1 MLLQIAVSF
10 SEFLHEFHVFFS
22 LFVVISAGDLFSPYG
37 HSLVLANLKQLG
49 HFTLAIIVQ
58 AVDLAAQRLALCV
71 PPCVVKRPRC
81 VFWHA

>member
-1 MLLQIAVSF
+1 MSF
-10 SEFLHEFHVFFS
+10 SEFLHEFHVLFS
-22 LFVVISAGDLFSPYG
+22 LFVVIPADDLFSPYG

-49 HFTLAIIVQ
+49 HLTLGIMGQ